1 KQRKYRNREYYQII
15 GRSRKNY
22 WESISRRINR
32 EAGSNFTGIQCR
44 RKFNNLVSHYYDIC
58 YFMCGDDRGKYT
70 DIGERYFGEFN
81 TLFWHRPVSMIQNVQ
96 RTNVSTH
103 RRRNRDNVR

>member
-1 KQRKYRNREYYQII
+1 MSGNSTSALNTITDVANSSTPAGNVPIPNTNTTINTESDWTEQTIQLLINQRKYRNREYYQII

-44 RKFNNLVSHYYDIC
+44 RKFNNLVSHYY
-58 YFMCGDDRGKYT
+58 
-70 DIGERYFGEFN
+70 
-81 TLFWHRPVSMIQNVQ
+81 VSNL
-96 RTNVSTH
+96 
-103 RRRNRDNVR
+103 